1 MGGAF
6 RKFWI
11 AIAASG
17 MLALLGV
24 CAFYWYLMSWA
35 ERPLAGEALT
45 SVDGGA
51 QPRGYVVQLNPGE
64 SLATLAMQLEQQGLL
79 DGRHRLVLLGRLSG
93 LDTQLQA
100 GEYLLEPQL
109 TPRLLLRKLAQ
120 GDVVTYEFRI
130 DEGSTV
136 AMMLEALAAQEPLV
150 HGIQA
155 TDAAALH
162 AELNLGEPF
171 AEGMFFPDTYQYR
184 RGDLDRDLLLR
195 AHKAMQRLLAATWQA
210 RADNLQITSPEEA
223 LILASIIEKE
233 SGLATDRA
241 MISQVFHNRLAERML
256 LQTDPTVIYALGS
269 AFDGNL
275 TRAHLKIDSPFNT
288 YRYRGLPP
296 TPIALPSAAA
306 LHAAVHPAPG
316 DYFYF
321 VAKGDGSSQFSR
333 TLAEHNRAVRK
344 YQLGE
349 EI

>member
-1 MGGAF
+1 MGGVF

-100 GEYLLEPQL
+100 GEYLLEPHF

-130 DEGSTV
+130 EEGSTV
-136 AMMLEALAAQEPLV
+136 ARMLEALAAQEPLV

-155 TDAAALH
+155 RDAGALH
-162 AELNLGEPF
+162 TELNLSEPF

-195 AHKAMQRLLAATWQA
+195 AHNAMQRLLAATWQA

-306 LHAAVHPAPG
+306 LHAAVHPVPG

-349 EI
+349 EN

>member
-6 RKFWI
+6 RKLLI
-11 AIAASG
+11 AVAILGS
-17 MLALLGV
+17 LALLGV
-24 CAFYWYLMSWA
+24 CVSYWYLMRWA
-35 ERPLAGEALT
+35 ERPLAGDIRIPADTVAE
-45 SVDGGA
+45 D
-51 QPRGYVVQLNPGE
+51 RGRVVQLNPGE
-64 SLATLAMQLEQQGLL
+64 TLATLALQLQQQGLL
-79 DGRHRLVLLGRLSG
+79 DGRQRLVLLGRLSG

-100 GEYLLEPQL
+100 GEYRIDPQL
-109 TPRLLLRKLAQ
+109 TPRLLLRKLAA

-130 DEGSTV
+130 EEGSTV
-136 AMMLEALAAQEPLV
+136 AMMLGALAAQEPLT
-150 HGIQA
+150 HSIRA
-155 TDAAALH
+155 TDAVALH
-162 AELNLGEPF
+162 AELKLSAPF

-195 AHKAMQRLLAATWQA
+195 AHEAMQQLLAATWQA
-210 RADNLQITSPEEA
+210 RADDLQVTTAEDA
-223 LILASIIEKE
+223 VILASIIEKE
-233 SGLATDRA
+233 SGLTTDRA
-241 MISQVFHNRLAERML
+241 LISQVFHNRLAERML
-256 LQTDPTVIYALGS
+256 LQTDPTVIYALGD

-275 TRAHLKIDSPFNT
+275 TRAHLKIDSPYNT

-316 DYFYF
+316 DYYYF

-349 EI
+349 HD